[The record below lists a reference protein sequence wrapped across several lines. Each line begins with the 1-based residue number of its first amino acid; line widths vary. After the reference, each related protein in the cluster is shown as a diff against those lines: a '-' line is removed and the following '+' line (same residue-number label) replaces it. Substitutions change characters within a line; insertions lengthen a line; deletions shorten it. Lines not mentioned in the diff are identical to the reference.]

1 MLGLIQNEDDM
12 NHWNTNRKKML
23 ANLELLFPY
32 IKENDLVYVST
43 VIMEISIT
51 VQAWNQETEEMPAIV
66 SRNVL
71 PFYN

>member
-66 SRNVL
+66 SRKVL

>member
-1 MLGLIQNEDDM
+1 M
-12 NHWNTNRKKML
+12 
-23 ANLELLFPY
+23 FPY
-32 IKENDLVYVST
+32 IKEKDLAYVST